1 MVAIINNHLAKH
13 LGRCEGLGV
22 LAEWLAPLRAVD
34 AVEPDFDALRASL
47 NLDGNTVC
55 NMDELAGPG
64 EENGGRS
71 SGDQ

>member
-1 MVAIINNHLAKH
+1 
-13 LGRCEGLGV
+13 

-47 NLDGNTVC
+47 NLDGITVC